1 MATKSVAFCWR
12 SGLIGFGYS
21 CPEGALPIA
30 RDYDKRLRGVVEV
43 LATLGYD
50 NETLRVG
57 GVATADD
64 DGEALLAV
72 QDFQARVNKRLE
84 ALRA

>member
-12 SGLIGFGYS
+12 SGLIGFGNS

-30 RDYDKRLRGVVEV
+30 RDYDKRLRGVIDV
-43 LATLGYD
+43 LATHAYD
-50 NETLRVG
+50 GETLKVG

-72 QDFQARVNKRLE
+72 QEFQAQVNKRLE